1 MESPNPSPRSLPAVV
16 QSQLPALPA
25 TTSAR
30 PESPFPGPGSQYSP
44 NSQAVSVHSSPDAI
58 LNGTL
63 IASATRLRR
72 VKEDILSTPFSAERF
87 YGSPNCPKQCDTYV
101 ALCGYVSES
110 FCCYPFSKH
119 LLFDFRL
126 PASIRWK
133 TFALRIRET
142 FNQHIDRDAQD
153 GNIAI
158 DNRKKVTY
166 HRP

>member
-16 QSQLPALPA
+16 QSQLLALPA

-30 PESPFPGPGSQYSP
+30 PESPFPGPGSRYSS

-72 VKEDILSTPFSAERF
+72 VNEDILSTPSSAERF

-119 LLFDFRL
+119 LVFDFRL
-126 PASIRWK
+126 PASIY
-133 TFALRIRET
+133 
-142 FNQHIDRDAQD
+142 D
-153 GNIAI
+153 GKLSPCESARHLINTLT
-158 DNRKKVTY
+158 VTP
-166 HRP
+166 RTGTSQSTTARR